1 MAEILA
7 RGIDVSE
14 WNGSVD
20 FAALRGK
27 IDFAILRC
35 GYGGNYTF
43 QDDGEF
49 EANVGKCQA
58 AGIPWGAYLYSYAQ
72 TPAMA
77 RDEAAHALRL
87 LRGKRPLYGVWY
99 DLEDDSLPAGDSLTE
114 NCIAFGDA
122 LEEAGFYCGLYG
134 SLYWMEHRL
143 ADPRLDR
150 FDRWVAQWNSTLDYD
165 RPCGMWQYTDRGVLL
180 GKTFDLDYAFRD
192 YPKIITQWEEER
204 DMTQEEV
211 KVLARQVAQQV
222 YQENESRYATLA
234 DVPGWAR
241 DAVEQVYDELGLAG
255 AETSPDGKLVLD
267 ASRSY
272 VRALYVIARV
282 LDRLPAGTEPLEE
295 AGNSAVDKACEVE

>member
-1 MAEILA
+1 MVILA

-14 WNGSVD
+14 WNGDVD
-20 FAALRGK
+20 FAGLKGQ
-27 IDFAILRC
+27 IGFAILRC

-43 QDDGEF
+43 QDDTEF
-49 EANVGKCQA
+49 QANVAKCEA

-99 DLEDDSLPAGDSLTE
+99 DLEDASLPAGDTLTA

-150 FDRWVAQWNSTLDYD
+150 FDRWVAQWNSTLDYTGN
-165 RPCGMWQYTDRGVLL
+165 CGMWQYTDKGVLG
-180 GKTFDLDYAFRD
+180 GKTFDLDYAYRD
-192 YPKIITQWEEER
+192 YPKIITEMEEGTT
-204 DMTQEEV
+204 MTKEEV
-211 KVLARQVAQQV
+211 TVLARQVAQNV
-222 YQENESRYATLA
+222 YLENEAQYATLA
-234 DVPGWAR
+234 DVPQWAR
-241 DAVEQVYDELGLAG
+241 AAVEQVYDELGLAG
-255 AETSPDGKLVLD
+255 EDTAPDGRLILN
-267 ASRSY
+267 ASRTY

-282 LDRLPAGTEPLEE
+282 LDRLAAETPLLEND
-295 AGNSAVDKACEVE
+295 GPRAVDKSCELE